1 MTVTRRAYSFLT
13 IKAVNEDKRIIRGIA
28 TTPTPDRV
36 GDIVEPLGV
45 KFTNPLPFLWQHDHK
60 KPIGTVKFDTP
71 TADGITFEAEIPTID
86 EPGTLKDRI
95 DEAWQS
101 IKIGLVR
108 AVSIG
113 FRALEYAWMDDD
125 GIRFMKSEVY
135 ELSAVTI
142 PAQPDAVMTSIKNM
156 DAAAVAIIKT
166 FDPNAPAATGEL
178 QRPTKPAPGATGK
191 STTPVNL
198 RPKEGTTMKTL
209 AEQITALE
217 NKRAAHAAR
226 METIMQKS
234 IDEGRST
241 DQAEQEE
248 FDGLEAEVETIDG
261 DLKRLRALEKAKAA
275 SATPII
281 ANQIK
286 TAELGTAI
294 RTGIALKPAE
304 LEKGIRFARYAKCI
318 AIATKTN
325 QAITAVAETLY
336 GKADPEFIEITKAAV
351 SAMTT
356 GNTDALVGNVGGFAD
371 FVEFLT
377 PQTIIGKFG
386 TGGIPSLSKIPFR
399 TPIIGETAVA
409 VAQWVGEGNAKPL
422 TRTTY
427 GRTKLDPLKVAAI
440 AVQTM
445 ELIRDSSPASDIL
458 IRNALAKSIVTRLDL
473 TFLDPAIAAI
483 AGVRPGS
490 ILNGIAPVAP
500 SALTGADAV
509 REDAQKIMGAFVTAN
524 NPLTSGVWLMS
535 GLTALKLMGFMNPL
549 GQKEFPGVTL
559 QGGTFFDLPVIV
571 SNHVGDYLAL
581 VNAEDV
587 HYGDEGG
594 IEIAMSTEA
603 SLEMDSRRHTT
614 VTRRPRWNWFPCSR
628 LTAWPSVPSA
638 PSAGPAGAP
647 LPRPM
652 WFRPGTDQGHSSPA
666 AQRWPGLSFQRGQP

>member
-1 MTVTRRAYSFLT
+1 MSVTCRAYSSLT
-13 IKAVNEDKRIIRGIA
+13 IKSVSDEKRIIRGIA
-28 TTPTPDRV
+28 TTPRTDRV

-45 KFTNPLPFLWQHDHK
+45 KFANPLPLLWQHQHD
-60 KPIGTVKFDTP
+60 KPIGTVKFDKP
-71 TADGITFEAEIPTID
+71 TKDGITFEAEIPIV
-86 EPGTLKDRI
+86 EEEGTLRDRI
-95 DEAWQS
+95 EEAWQS
-101 IKIGLVR
+101 IKLGLVR

-113 FRALEYAWMDDD
+113 FRAIEYAFLDEG
-125 GIRFMKSEVY
+125 GIRFMKTEAY

-156 DAAAVAIIKT
+156 DAAGVAFVKT

-178 QRPTKPAPGATGK
+178 ERPTKKAPGASGK
-191 STTPVNL
+191 SIKSVNL
-198 RPKEGTTMKTL
+198 RPKEATTMTKL

-226 METIMQKS
+226 MEAIMQKS
-234 IDEGRST
+234 ADEGRST

-248 FDGLEAEVETIDG
+248 FDGLSDDVEVIDG

-275 SATPII
+275 GATPII

-294 RTGIALKPAE
+294 RTGVALEPAK

-325 QAITAVAETLY
+325 QPITAVAETLY

-356 GNTDALVGNVGGFAD
+356 GNTGQLVGNIGGFAD

-386 TGGIPSLSKIPFR
+386 TGSIPSLSKIPFR
-399 TPIIGETAVA
+399 TPIIGELSEA

-427 GRTKLDPLKVAAI
+427 GRTTLDPLKVAAI

-445 ELIRDSSPASDIL
+445 ELIRDSSPSSDVL

-473 TFLDPAIAAI
+473 TFLDPAVAAI
-483 AGVRPGS
+483 AGIRPGS

-500 SALTGADAV
+500 SAATGADGV
-509 REDAQKIMGAFVTAN
+509 REDAQKIMAAFVTAN

-535 GLTALKLMGFMNPL
+535 GLTALKIIGFLNPL
-549 GQKEFPGVTL
+549 GQREFPGLTL

-571 SNHVGDYLAL
+571 SNYVGDYLTL
-581 VNAEDV
+581 VNAEDI

-594 IEIAMSTEA
+594 IEVAMSTEA
-603 SLEMDSRRHTT
+603 SLEMDSAPTHDSDTPTAVELVSMFQTNSVAFRAERTISWAR
-614 VTRRPRWNWFPCSR
+614 RRPTAAAYVVPAWN
-628 LTAWPSVPSA
+628 
-638 PSAGPAGAP
+638 
-647 LPRPM
+647 
-652 WFRPGTDQGHSSPA
+652 
-666 AQRWPGLSFQRGQP
+666 